1 MQYPHSSLF
10 NYKTGGIMKG
20 NTPRTSCFYIH
31 QLAFTLQTPLAA
43 LNKENNVTNQ
53 TADIKRISE

>member
-1 MQYPHSSLF
+1 M
-10 NYKTGGIMKG
+10 NE

-31 QLAFTLQTPLAA
+31 QLAFTLQTPPAA

-53 TADIKRISE
+53 TADIESISEEI